1 MPLPTRLEPNQLTFL
16 RILLSPIAVFLL
28 LMNDS
33 PSIQMA
39 TLVFILASLTD
50 WWDGHVARKYGYVT
64 SWGKIFDPLADK
76 VLVLSMFFSFVLLD
90 MIPLFYVM
98 IIAVR
103 DIIITILRAYMMMY
117 DKPIAANLLAKWK
130 TFSQMGLVY
139 ILFIYINIGQILSP
153 EIMTG
158 TLGFFPAFI
167 FRFTQFVTVF
177 TVITGVIYLY
187 QNRSP
192 IADLLLKTL
201 KFIISPV
208 SLILDTKPENN
219 NSKNPPQSPEDMS
232 NNSENK

>member
-1 MPLPTRLEPNQLTFL
+1 MPIPTILEPNQLTFL

-39 TLVFILASLTD
+39 TIVFILASLTD

-90 MIPLFYVM
+90 LIPLFYVV
-98 IIAVR
+98 IIAGR

-117 DKPIAANLLAKWK
+117 DKPIAANKLAKWK

-139 ILFIYINIGQILSP
+139 ILFIYVNLGQVLSP
-153 EIMTG
+153 DTMST
-158 TLGFFPAFI
+158 TLGFFPEFI
-167 FRFTQFVTVF
+167 FRFTQLVAVF
-177 TVITGVIYLY
+177 TVITGVIYLF
-187 QNRSP
+187 QNSSP
-192 IADLLLKTL
+192 VADMMLAAL

-208 SLILDTKPENN
+208 SMILDPKPDNN
-219 NSKNPPQSPEDMS
+219 NEKNGQNPTDHTGK
-232 NNSENK
+232 NGRKK

>member
-1 MPLPTRLEPNQLTFL
+1 MPLPTMFEPNQLTFL
-16 RILLSPIAVFLL
+16 RIVLTPIAVFLL
-28 LMNDS
+28 LMNNS
-33 PSIQMA
+33 PAIQMA

-90 MIPLFYVM
+90 MIPLSYVI

-117 DKPIAANLLAKWK
+117 DKPIAANVLAKWK

-139 ILFIYINIGQILSP
+139 FLFIYINLGQILSP
-153 EIMTG
+153 ETMTG
-158 TLGFFPAFI
+158 TLGFMPVFI
-167 FRFTQFVTVF
+167 FRFTQFVAVF
-177 TVITGVIYLY
+177 TIITGLIYLF
-187 QNRSP
+187 QNRRP
-192 IADLLLKTL
+192 IADLIWTIV

-208 SLILDTKPENN
+208 SLILDTKPENGN
-219 NSKNPPQSPEDMS
+219 EKDKQSTTGDSGKND
-232 NNSENK
+232 NKK